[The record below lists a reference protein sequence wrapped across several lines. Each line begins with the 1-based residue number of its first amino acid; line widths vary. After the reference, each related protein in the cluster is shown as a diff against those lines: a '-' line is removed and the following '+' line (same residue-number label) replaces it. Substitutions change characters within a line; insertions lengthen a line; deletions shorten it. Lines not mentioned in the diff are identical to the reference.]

1 MERRLRRMLSPR
13 PETSESRRLH
23 VWYAILPRMDA
34 RHKCTLQIF
43 RGVDHT
49 QQILTGYLLLHRAG
63 QLDLR
68 VETLPVRPESW
79 SFIINVE
86 IAGRRIAYD
95 LQDDPFSVLERACA
109 EYLDGLDSFFVRSH
123 LPGTYGVWEERVHP
137 LGLNYPVSAL
147 HPTALWCSFRALR
160 DLPRKFA
167 SANGRPRTMGFY
179 EQAPHPART
188 RNVLFFTRVWDPQG
202 GFLEREHPPGEVHTI
217 NERRVECIRAL
228 RSAFKDNFI
237 GGIAATPYAVKHYSA
252 YIAPRRLT
260 NKSSYFRSLRSAA
273 VCVTTEG
280 LGHSNGWKLTEY
292 VAASKAIVT
301 EPLRY
306 NVPGDF
312 ADGVNYYSF
321 SDAEQCVAAVQK
333 YLDNPDR
340 VTESSRANWKYYNGW
355 VRPDAMV
362 RHTINTALS

>member
-1 MERRLRRMLSPR
+1 MRAAR
-13 PETSESRRLH
+13 SEPTKL
-23 VWYAILPRMDA
+23 DA

-68 VETLPVRPESW
+68 VETLPTRPESW
-79 SFIINVE
+79 SFTINVE

-95 LQDDPFSVLERACA
+95 LQDGTFPVLQRSNA

-123 LPGTYGVWEERVHP
+123 LPGIYGVWEERVHP

-147 HPTALWCSFRALR
+147 HPTALWCSLRALR
-160 DLPRKFA
+160 DLPMKFA
-167 SANGRPRTMGFY
+167 SANRRPRTMGFY

-188 RNVLFFTRVWDPQG
+188 RNVLFLTRVWDPQCD
-202 GFLEREHPPGEVHTI
+202 RHPDAGEVHTM
-217 NERRVECIRAL
+217 NERRIECIRAL

-237 GGIAATPYAVKHYSA
+237 GGIATTPYAVKHYPA

-260 NKSSYFRSLRSAA
+260 NRSTYFRSLRSAA

-280 LGHSNGWKLTEY
+280 LGHSNSWKLTEY

-301 EPLRY
+301 EPLGY

-312 ADGVNYYSF
+312 LDGVNYYSF
-321 SDAEQCVAAVQK
+321 SDAEQCVAAVRK

-340 VTESSRANWKYYNGW
+340 VTESSRANWEYYNGW

>member
-1 MERRLRRMLSPR
+1 
-13 PETSESRRLH
+13 
-23 VWYAILPRMDA
+23 MDA

-43 RGVDHT
+43 RGVNHT

-68 VETLPVRPESW
+68 VETLPTRPESW

-95 LQDDPFSVLERACA
+95 LQDGPFSVLQRSNA

-123 LPGTYGVWEERVHP
+123 LPGTYGAWEERVHP

-147 HPTALWCSFRALR
+147 DATALWCSFRAFR
-160 DLPRKFA
+160 DLPRMIA
-167 SANGRPRTMGFY
+167 SPNRRPRTLGFY
-179 EQAPHPART
+179 EQAPRPART
-188 RNVLFFTRVWDPQG
+188 RDVLFFTRVWDPQD
-202 GFLEREHPPGEVHTI
+202 EHHPGEVHTM
-217 NERRVECIRAL
+217 NERRVGCIRAL

-260 NKSSYFRSLRSAA
+260 NRSAYFRSLRSAA

-280 LGHSNGWKLTEY
+280 IEQSNGWKLAEY

-312 ADGVNYYSF
+312 VDGVNYYSF
-321 SDAEQCVAAVQK
+321 SDAEQCVTAVRK
-333 YLDNPDR
+333 YLDNPDT
-340 VTESSRANWKYYNGW
+340 VTESSHANWKYYNGW